1 MSVSDVLRYFMNED
15 QKAAIERYRGGE
27 NGWEKRG
34 NELHATLEKLLN
46 GKEVKAE
53 GKFADWIDALKNC
66 DLFKNSEILATEF
79 ALCDEEKSIGG
90 SFDFLL
96 KKENGEII
104 LGDLKTTS
112 SEKAAKYRKP
122 ATEQLGAYAS
132 MLKQHR
138 PKIKIDKCC
147 TLVLGPNVCRPIE
160 QDPKKCLEA
169 WNKVWMHY
177 QVEHRLNEDF

>member
-1 MSVSDVLRYFMNED
+1 MSVSDVLRYFMDEN
-15 QKAAIERYRGGE
+15 QKAAIERYREGE

-34 NELHATLEKLLN
+34 KELHAILEKLLN
-46 GKEVKAE
+46 GEKIKAE
-53 GKFADWIDALKNC
+53 GKFADWIDALINC

-138 PKIKIDKCC
+138 PKIKID
-147 TLVLGPNVCRPIE
+147 
-160 QDPKKCLEA
+160 
-169 WNKVWMHY
+169 
-177 QVEHRLNEDF
+177 